1 MSFKEKVKAYLQQGV
16 FFTHVIRH
24 IFFTRK
30 LYKLFIVLLPC
41 IKIKQNRILC
51 DHFCGSGYG
60 DNPKYVSEKIH
71 EKHLEYEI
79 FFLYDKEKCDR
90 KDFPEFIKL
99 IPIFSFRHLLVLAS
113 AKFWIFDYRPF
124 VHIPKRKNQFYIQTW
139 HATIGTKKSEKDAE
153 DTLPKAYV
161 KNAIA
166 DSRQI
171 DICIAGSKQMSDFYK
186 KSFWYN
192 GEVLESG
199 YPRTDILF
207 DAMKSAEIKKHLG
220 FEHKKICMY
229 VPTFRNNH
237 SLEMYGLDF
246 GRLKNILERTFSGE
260 WLILFRLHPNM
271 ANVSVETL
279 PVFVKNYSWY
289 CDVQELLVMSD
300 ILITDY
306 SSIVYDFMLTG
317 RPAFIYAT
325 DFNDYEKERG
335 FLIDLKET
343 PFSIA
348 ENNSELCRNISEF
361 NAHSYSKS
369 IAAFK
374 NKVGS
379 LDDGHASERIIEWI
393 CKR

>member
-1 MSFKEKVKAYLQQGV
+1 MSFGRKIKTYLQQGV
-16 FFTHVIRH
+16 FCTHAIRH

-41 IKIKQNRILC
+41 IKVRQNRILC
-51 DHFCGSGYG
+51 DHFCGCGYG
-60 DNPKYVSEKIH
+60 DNPKYIAENIH
-71 EKHLEYEI
+71 ETYPEYEI
-79 FFLYDKEKCDR
+79 FFVYDKDKCGR
-90 KDFPEFIKL
+90 NDFPGFIKL
-99 IPIFSFRHLLVLAS
+99 VPIFSFRHLLVLAS
-113 AKFWIFDYRPF
+113 SKFWIFDYRPS

-153 DTLPKAYV
+153 DALPKIYV
-161 KNAIA
+161 KNAMT

-171 DICIAGSKQMSDFYK
+171 DVCIAGSEQMFCFYK

-192 GEVLESG
+192 GEVLRSG
-199 YPRTDILF
+199 CPRSDILF
-207 DAMKSAEIKKHLG
+207 DATKANEIRGQLG
-220 FEHKKICMY
+220 FERKKICMY
-229 VPTFRNNH
+229 APTFRNSH

-246 GRLKNILERTFSGE
+246 GRLKDILERTFSGE
-260 WLILFRLHPNM
+260 WIILLRLHPNM
-271 ANVSVETL
+271 ADVPVGYL
-279 PVFVKNYSWY
+279 PDFVKNYSFY
-289 CDVQELLVMSD
+289 YDVQELLAVSD

-348 ENNSELCRNISEF
+348 ENNEELERNMSEF
-361 NAHSYSKS
+361 NAHSYSENIATFKS
-369 IAAFK
+369 
-374 NKVGS
+374 KVGS
-379 LDDGHASERIIEWI
+379 FDDGHASERIIEWI
-393 CKR
+393 GER